1 MYRKAIQVT
10 SHCFLYFPI
19 QLIRQIVIHLGPTTI
34 LPGMICERKVML
46 LRQTVQAIAQ
56 DDVLGYNFS
65 YINSSLPPLDAML

>member
-1 MYRKAIQVT
+1 
-10 SHCFLYFPI
+10 
-19 QLIRQIVIHLGPTTI
+19 
-34 LPGMICERKVML
+34 ML